1 MQQGRRVA
9 VVTGGST
16 GIGRA
21 VAEEFAAQGW
31 SVAVL
36 AREPQRVARAQ
47 EELRRRGGPAL
58 GLAVDVADAAA
69 VEAAADRVE
78 AELGPIDAWVNN
90 AMATLVQRAA
100 DLEPEELRRVTDVTY
115 HGTAFGTQAAVRRMR
130 ARAAAGA
137 AAGTGADGARGV
149 VVQVASLL
157 AFRPMPLQAAYC
169 GAKNAVVAF
178 TRSLRTELE
187 HDGVPVDL
195 CLLYL
200 PGVNTPQPLW
210 ARNRMGRAQ
219 QIPAPVHDPRAVA
232 RAVVRL
238 ATSPRREVWFG
249 RASVATALGQWLSPA
264 LMDRVMA
271 RTAWSGQFD
280 DGPPPHP
287 EGNLFTPVPGDFG
300 IDGPK
305 VDEAIDHGGELVTS
319 RARDVAV
326 AGTALLAATGA
337 VTLVRRALG
346 R

>member
-1 MQQGRRVA
+1 MAVMEPTSA
-9 VVTGGST
+9 VVTGAAR

-21 VAEEFAAQGW
+21 IAIELVRLGHAVLVTDVDGGAARRTAEEIGAVAGLTLDVRDPQAHRDVAAQ
-31 SVAVL
+31 
-36 AREPQRVARAQ
+36 ARRHGR
-47 EELRRRGGPAL
+47 
-58 GLAVDVADAAA
+58 LAV
-69 VEAAADRVE
+69 
-78 AELGPIDAWVNN
+78 WVNN

-115 HGTAFGTQAAVRRMR
+115 HGTAFGTQAAVRRM
-130 ARAAAGA
+130 AHRAAQDPG
-137 AAGTGADGARGV
+137 GPRGV

-178 TRSLRTELE
+178 TRSLRTELQ

-219 QIPAPVHDPRAVA
+219 QIPAPVYDPRAVA

-238 ATSPRREVWFG
+238 AGSPRREVWFG
-249 RASVATALGQWLSPA
+249 RTSVATALGQWLSPSV
-264 LMDRVMA
+264 MDRVMSRA
-271 RTAWSGQFD
+271 AWKGQFD

-287 EGNLFTPVPGDFG
+287 EGNLFEPVVGDFG

-305 VDEAIDHGGELVTS
+305 VDEAIDHDGELATS
-319 RARDVAV
+319 RGRDLAV
-326 AGTALLAATGA
+326 AGTAALAATGA
-337 VTLVRRALG
+337 VTLARRLVG